1 MIRIKT
7 YISNSLF
14 LLFAFFPIIP
24 NTVKGFPVVMLFLGS
39 LFFNQKKKINWNWFL
54 INSSIFFLYILSL
67 TYTKNVS
74 YGMSIIETALTFL
87 IIPLVFFV
95 IIPQVKISQEL
106 RTKFIILFIVST
118 TIFSCLVLFCII
130 IDNKTDYYKNFY
142 SNKFR
147 IIVENIPLIG
157 QHPIYASIYLG
168 ISLIFITYLFKRNQ
182 LSYKKRKGLLLILLS
197 LINIVLLVMLSSKG
211 VIFSLIILLIMYLVQ
226 TIVREKKQKQGLVF
240 LSVLFIGVL
249 MLFTF
254 NRRMNEMIKFD
265 TYTSLNS
272 NYSNSFRVN
281 IYNCAINV
289 FKRSPFLGY
298 GVGDAQD
305 ELNNC
310 YSYKDQLLLN
320 NKYNSHNQYLDFAIK
335 LGLLGLAT
343 FMVLLIANY
352 QYAKYSKDELF
363 RYIIIFYCL
372 NFFTENLLARQSGL
386 ILFVFLINFFRIN
399 KQPSLLR

>member
-1 MIRIKT
+1 
-7 YISNSLF
+7 
-14 LLFAFFPIIP
+14 
-24 NTVKGFPVVMLFLGS
+24 
-39 LFFNQKKKINWNWFL
+39 
-54 INSSIFFLYILSL
+54 
-67 TYTKNVS
+67 
-74 YGMSIIETALTFL
+74 
-87 IIPLVFFV
+87 
-95 IIPQVKISQEL
+95 
-106 RTKFIILFIVST
+106 
-118 TIFSCLVLFCII
+118 
-130 IDNKTDYYKNFY
+130 
-142 SNKFR
+142 
-147 IIVENIPLIG
+147 
-157 QHPIYASIYLG
+157 
-168 ISLIFITYLFKRNQ
+168 
-182 LSYKKRKGLLLILLS
+182 
-197 LINIVLLVMLSSKG
+197 
-211 VIFSLIILLIMYLVQ
+211 MYLVQ